1 MSNWNKETQIV
12 SMYFGE
18 YFTHYAPFTKTSMR
32 GAVEEL
38 VMDGQDGLAREL
50 LLTSLSNV
58 DWYDLVETYNSEA
71 EEEVLIDEF

>member
-1 MSNWNKETQIV
+1 MGSWNKETQIV

-18 YFTHYAPFTKTSMR
+18 YFAHYAPFTMTSMR
-32 GAVEEL
+32 NMVEESIL
-38 VMDGQDGLAREL
+38 NEQEGVVREL

>member
-1 MSNWNKETQIV
+1 MNSWNKETQIV

-18 YFTHYAPFTKTSMR
+18 YFAHYAPFTMTSMR
-32 GAVEEL
+32 NMAEESIL
-38 VMDGQDGLAREL
+38 NEQEGVTREL

-71 EEEVLIDEF
+71 EEGILIDEF

>member
-18 YFTHYAPFTKTSMR
+18 YFTHYAPFTMSSMR
-32 GAVEEL
+32 DVVEESIL
-38 VMDGQDGLAREL
+38 NEQEGVVREL

-58 DWYDLVETYNSEA
+58 DWYDLVEKYNSEV
-71 EEEVLIDEF
+71 EEGILIDEF